1 MAGTRL
7 RQGVARD
14 NCCASR
20 IQNRYEADQTK
31 RNVRGSRASRQT
43 SRRYRSKAQIA
54 RQRGL
59 NISQQFSRQRDD
71 ATEAVI
77 AKTFEYFSIFPSE
90 RSSSHRAFTSVMK
103 QRRMDVQFGVLRGE
117 AWFAADNW
125 RPYAVDVPVL
135 RRFDTAV
142 TSCAGANG
150 FSIRM
155 LLGTPCDAH

>member
-1 MAGTRL
+1 MRP
-7 RQGVARD
+7 
-14 NCCASR
+14 
-20 IQNRYEADQTK
+20 IKPK

-43 SRRYRSKAQIA
+43 SRRCRSKAQIA

-103 QRRMDVQFGVLRGE
+103 QRRMDVQFGVLSRRGLVCG
-117 AWFAADNW
+117 
-125 RPYAVDVPVL
+125 R
-135 RRFDTAV
+135 
-142 TSCAGANG
+142 
-150 FSIRM
+150 
-155 LLGTPCDAH
+155 